1 MTKFRNFATG
11 SMLPLS
17 ATAAV
22 ALLLAGCAS
31 TSVFPDTPTA
41 GVAFALTGKVHG
53 GQQPVTGSHVH
64 LMQAASS
71 AYGAAST
78 SLLGTAGNQI
88 LATDAIGSYVATDA
102 NGNFNI
108 TGTYACTAGS
118 QVYLLA
124 TQGNP
129 GLAAGTNNTGIGL
142 MAGLGVC
149 PSTQNFLATVP
160 NIFVDEVSTVAT
172 AFSLAGFF
180 TDATH
185 LATNGSVGATT
196 GINNAAANIAAISSI
211 TTGNALATTPNG
223 KGAVPQAELNVLA
236 NVLATCINSTGTGC
250 TTLFANAKNGTTQP
264 TETATAAINIAHNP
278 GANVVTLYG
287 TQSSTSPFQP
297 TLAAAPSDFTVRI
310 DYTPATAQFT
320 GTASNNQGSIA
331 IDAAGNVWGPDANQ
345 ASALELSPL
354 GATVN
359 TIRFTPGSNSQY
371 RPLNISVSPAGT
383 IWAADYS
390 LTYALPT
397 ATVFTPVN
405 DTGAAWATTEQAVSF
420 DTANNAWTAN
430 NYPASFGTIGAS
442 GTLIAASTAGFMPS
456 GFAPSAGQQYP
467 GGVFLVAVDGNND
480 VWGICSK
487 CNANSTG
494 VLAEITSG
502 GVAVTGTG
510 GDTPSTF
517 VYPSGIAID
526 ASNNAWIT
534 DFNTGKVTKYSSTNV
549 NQNTAGY
556 PASAL
561 PDTVYGLS
569 IDGSSNIWIG
579 GGNGSTSGVLFSL
592 NNAGTLTS
600 PAAGYQSQ
608 AGVTYYKSSSIATDG
623 SGNIWTL
630 DNNGGL
636 HVTLGI
642 ATPVVTPITPSA
654 LGKRP

>member
-1 MTKFRNFATG
+1 MKKDLTSPMKKSLTV
-11 SMLPLS
+11 SS
-17 ATAAV
+17 AAAM
-22 ALLLAGCAS
+22 ALLLAGCGS
-31 TSVFPDTPTA
+31 TSVFPDTTSA
-41 GVAFALTGKVHG
+41 GAAFAINGKVHG

-64 LMQAASS
+64 LLQAASS

-78 SLLGTAGNQI
+78 SLIGTAGNQLTPADTI
-88 LATDAIGSYVATDA
+88 GNYVTTDAS
-102 NGNFNI
+102 GNFNI

-118 QVYLLA
+118 QVYILA

-142 MAGLGVC
+142 MAGLGLC
-149 PSTQNFLATVP
+149 PASGSLLSTVP

-185 LATNGSVGATT
+185 LATNGSVGSTT

-211 TTGNALATTPNG
+211 SAGTALATTPNG
-223 KGAVPQAELNVLA
+223 KGNVPQAEINALA
-236 NVLATCINSTGTGC
+236 NVLAICINSTGSAC
-250 TTLFANAKNGTTQP
+250 TTLFANAKNGNTQP

-278 GANVVTLYG
+278 GANVTALYN
-287 TQSSTSPFQP
+287 TSSAAAPFQP
-297 TLAAAPSDFTVRI
+297 TLAAAPADFSLRI

-331 IDAAGNVWGPDANQ
+331 IDAAGNVWGPAAGQ
-345 ASALELSPL
+345 GAAIELSPL
-354 GATVN
+354 GATLN
-359 TIRFTPGSNSQY
+359 SIKFTPSSNSQY

-383 IWAADYS
+383 IWAADYALS
-390 LTYALPT
+390 YALPT
-397 ATVFTPVN
+397 ATVFTPAN
-405 DTGAAWATTEQAVSF
+405 DTGASWAQTEQAVSF

-430 NYPASFGTIGAS
+430 NYPASFGTVGAS
-442 GTLIAASTAGFMPS
+442 GTLIAASTAGYEPS
-456 GFAPSAGQQYP
+456 GFAPSAGKQFP
-467 GGVFLVAVDGNND
+467 SNVFLIAVDGNND
-480 VWGICSK
+480 IWGICST

-494 VLAEITSG
+494 VLAEITNG

-510 GDTPSTF
+510 GDTPATF
-517 VYPSGIAID
+517 TYPSGIAID
-526 ASNNAWIT
+526 AGNNAWIS
-534 DFNTGKVTKYSSTNV
+534 DFNSGLVTKYNSANA

-556 PASAL
+556 PSSPL
-561 PDTVYGLS
+561 PNSIYGLS
-569 IDGSSNIWIG
+569 MDGSSNVWLG

-592 NNAGTLTS
+592 NNGGTLTS

-608 AGVTYYKSSSIATDG
+608 TGVTYYKSSSIATDG
-623 SGNIWTL
+623 SGNIWIL
-630 DNNGGL
+630 DGNGGL

>member
-1 MTKFRNFATG
+1 MPTLTTTKITFG
-11 SMLPLS
+11 VS
-17 ATAAV
+17 AAA
-22 ALLLAGCAS
+22 ALALLAGCGNTA
-31 TSVFPDTPTA
+31 VFPDTTSA
-41 GVAFALTGKVHG
+41 GAAFAMNGKIHG

-78 SLLGTAGNQI
+78 SLLTANGTTV
-88 LATDAIGSYVATDA
+88 LTDAIGGYVATDA
-102 NGNFNI
+102 NGNFGI
-108 TGTYACTAGS
+108 TGTYSCTAGS
-118 QVYLLA
+118 QVYILA

-149 PSTQNFLATVP
+149 PQGGSLLTAVP

-172 AFSLAGFF
+172 AFALAGFF

-185 LATNGSVGATT
+185 LATNGSAGATT

-211 TTGNALATTPNG
+211 TGGHALAVTPNG
-223 KGAVPQAELNVLA
+223 KGTVPQAELNVLA
-236 NVLATCINSTGTGC
+236 NVLATCINSTGSGC
-250 TTLFANAKNGTTQP
+250 TTLFANAKNGATLP

-278 GANVVTLYG
+278 GANVAALYG

-297 TLAAAPSDFTVRI
+297 TLTAAPADFSVRI

-320 GTASNNQGSIA
+320 GTASNNQGTIA
-331 IDAAGNVWGPDANQ
+331 IDAAGNVWGPAAGQ
-345 ASALELSPL
+345 AAALELSPL
-354 GATVN
+354 GATLN
-359 TIRFTPGSNSQY
+359 SIKFTPGANSQY

-390 LTYALPT
+390 LAYALPN
-397 ATVFTPVN
+397 ATVFTPAN
-405 DTGAAWATTEQAVSF
+405 DGSASWAGTEQAVSF

-430 NYPASFGTIGAS
+430 NYPASLGTIGAS
-442 GTLIAASTAGFMPS
+442 GTVTAASAGGFEPS
-456 GFAPSAGQQYP
+456 GFAPSAGKQYP
-467 GGVFLVAVDGNND
+467 SNVFLVAVDSNND
-480 VWGICSK
+480 VWGVCST
-487 CNANSTG
+487 CNAGTTG
-494 VLAEITSG
+494 VVAEITNSG
-502 GVAVTGTG
+502 TAISGTG

-526 ASNNAWIT
+526 SSNNAWIT
-534 DFNTGKVTKYSSTNV
+534 DFNTGLVTKYNSANV

-556 PASAL
+556 PSSPL
-561 PDTVYGLS
+561 PNSIYGIT
-569 IDGSSNIWIG
+569 IDGSSNVWLG
-579 GGNGSTSGVLFSL
+579 GGNGATSGVLFSL

-608 AGVTYYKSSSIATDG
+608 TGVTYYKSSSVATDG
-623 SGNIWTL
+623 SGNIWIL

-642 ATPVVTPITPSA
+642 ATPVVVPVTPSA